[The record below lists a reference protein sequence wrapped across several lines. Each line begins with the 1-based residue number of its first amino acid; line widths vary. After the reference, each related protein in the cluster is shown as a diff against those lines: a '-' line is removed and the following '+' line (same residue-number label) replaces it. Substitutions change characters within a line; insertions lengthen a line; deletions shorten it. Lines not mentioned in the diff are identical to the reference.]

1 MVVDDGDHM
10 PAAAQVVLDQMAI
23 LAGPP
28 TNATSFLVT
37 DCYGRGA
44 IADRGEA
51 YKQKIFDGLRQMRKD
66 SHHIRYAFADF
77 KNIWNGVL
85 GPTPGY
91 QVSVERLMSR
101 PQLNFV

>member
-1 MVVDDGDHM
+1 M
-10 PAAAQVVLDQMAI
+10 PEAAQVVLDQMAI

-37 DCYGRGA
+37 DCYGYGTR
-44 IADRGEA
+44 ADRGEA

-66 SHHIRYAFADF
+66 SHHIRYAFVDF
-77 KNIWNGVL
+77 ENIWDGVL

-91 QVSVERLMSR
+91 QVSIYQLVSR
-101 PQLNFV
+101 PRLSFI